1 MRSERIME
9 HRKRGQSWMKKF
21 VSIALLCILLIGL
34 ILPTVAMASDVKKSK
49 EKLDNANKNIKNVQE
64 KIKDS
69 KEEKKEAK
77 NELEELDKKLQ
88 EANRKLE
95 STKAELSKTNQSLDK
110 AKEELSEAE
119 EEMEEQ
125 NITLNERIRVMY
137 KNGNIGYLEVLLEA
151 NSFSDLITRFD
162 MIKTIME
169 YDFELLNSLE
179 EKRDEIEDK
188 KEEIEKEQ
196 QRILTLK
203 NQLESK
209 ASQVKT
215 LQVSRQNY
223 ISKMDSEIAAYEKE
237 MKDLERDAAEAKRI
251 IQAAAAAAAKKN
263 GNSNSGPYT
272 GGALRWPVPGH
283 TRISSPYGMRL
294 HPISKVRK
302 MHTGIDIPAP
312 TGTAFIAPADG
323 VVTYAGYLGGYGNT
337 VIVDLGGGLSILGA
351 HNSSLS
357 VSVGQSVKKGQT
369 IAKIGSTGNSTGPHS
384 HFEVRKNGNYT
395 NPIPYVR

>member
-1 MRSERIME
+1 M
-9 HRKRGQSWMKKF
+9 
-21 VSIALLCILLIGL
+21 
-34 ILPTVAMASDVKKSK
+34 AMASDVKKSE
-49 EKLDNANKNIKNVQE
+49 EKLNNANKGIKNVQE

-88 EANRKLE
+88 EANSKLE
-95 STKAELSKTNQSLDK
+95 STKAELNKTNQSLEK

-119 EEMEEQ
+119 KAMEEQ
-125 NITLNERIRVMY
+125 NVSLHERIRVMY

-151 NSFSDLITRFD
+151 NSFSELITRFE

-251 IQAAAAAAAKKN
+251 IQAAQAAAAKNN
-263 GNSNSGPYT
+263 GSSGSSGPYT

-283 TRISSPYGMRL
+283 TRISSPYGMRI
-294 HPISKVRK
+294 HPISRVRK

-312 TGTAFIAPADG
+312 TGTPFIAPADG
-323 VVTYAGYLGGYGNT
+323 VVTYSDYLGGYGKV

-351 HNSSLS
+351 HNSSLL
-357 VSVGQSVKKGQT
+357 VNVGQSVQKGQT

-384 HFEVRKNGNYT
+384 HFEVRKNGNHT
-395 NPIPYVR
+395 NPISYVK

>member
-1 MRSERIME
+1 
-9 HRKRGQSWMKKF
+9 MKKF
-21 VSIALLCILLIGL
+21 VSIVLMSILLLGL
-34 ILPTVAMASDVKKSK
+34 ILPTMAMASDVKKSK
-49 EKLDNANKNIKNVQE
+49 EILNNTNKGIKNVQE

-88 EANRKLE
+88 EANSKLE
-95 STKAELSKTNQSLDK
+95 STKAELATTNQSLEK

-119 EEMEEQ
+119 EAMEEQ
-125 NITLNERIRVMY
+125 NVSLNERIRVMY

-179 EKRDEIEDK
+179 EKRDEIEGK

-209 ASQVKT
+209 ANQVKN

-237 MKDLERDAAEAKRI
+237 MKQLEKDSAEAKRI
-251 IQAAAAAAAKKN
+251 IQAAMAAAAKNN
-263 GNSNSGPYT
+263 GSSGPYT

-283 TRISSPYGMRL
+283 TRISSPYGMRI
-294 HPISKVRK
+294 HPISRIRK

-312 TGTAFIAPADG
+312 TGTSFIAPADG
-323 VVTYAGYLGGYGNT
+323 VVTYAGYMGGYGKV

-351 HNSSLS
+351 HNSSLL
-357 VSVGQSVKKGQT
+357 VSSLESVKKGQT
-369 IAKIGSTGNSTGPHS
+369 IAKVGSTGNSTGPHS
-384 HFEVRKNGNYT
+384 HFEVRKSGNHT
-395 NPIPYVR
+395 NPIPYVK